1 MSNSQFL
8 EKIKQGAID
17 TWKTHKILPSL
28 VGAQA
33 ILESGWGK
41 SELAKNANN
50 LFGIKA
56 NKDWNGKVYPVVTKE
71 FIDDEWI
78 EVVANFRQ
86 YDSWS
91 DSVLDHANFFT
102 ESQFRKD
109 NYKHVFGEKDYKKAV
124 KAILTPIAKYGYATD
139 PNYADKIIKII
150 EENNL
155 ESWDKIVLGLN
166 NETTENVVDKP
177 QNSNNTDLGKE
188 DVKMAITSSHAGHG
202 GAGRWT
208 DPGAVGNGYQEA
220 TVARQ
225 INDKI
230 IKATGARDTT
240 DNRGTSVNGILA
252 NTVNNINAC
261 AGGYQISNHLNSFGS
276 ASATGVE
283 VLYGSIADK
292 PMAEKVSKAIADA
305 LGIANRGAKDGSWLY
320 IASNTGANK
329 KVLLIEW
336 AFISNPNDMNKLMGN
351 MDKAI
356 NAMLACFGYNVN
368 VSGGGGSSS
377 STSTAKTYKINNRIK
392 TGGRVGSTAKVL
404 SKATQY
410 ATGQKVNPIV
420 HGKSYKVIEQ
430 GKREGDNKNAYLL
443 EGIMSW
449 VLEQDLDFGKAS
461 SASTSNTIHTV
472 THGDTLWGISRK
484 YGTTVDNIKA
494 LNGLKSNVIVVGQKL
509 IVKKSNPQTVH
520 TVVKGDTLWALSRK
534 YGSTVAN
541 IKSWN
546 GLKSDVLSIGQKLVV
561 KK

>member
-50 LFGIKA
+50 LFGVKA
-56 NKDWNGKVYPVVTKE
+56 NKDWKGDIYPVVTKE
-71 FIDDEWI
+71 FIDGEWI
-78 EVVANFRQ
+78 EIVANFRK
-86 YDSWS
+86 YKDWNE
-91 DSVLDHANFFT
+91 SVLDHANFFT

-109 NYKHVFGEKDYKKAV
+109 NYKHVFGETDYEKAV
-124 KAILTPIAKYGYATD
+124 KAILVPVAKYGYATD
-139 PNYADKIIKII
+139 PNYADKIIRVIQ
-150 EENNL
+150 ENDL
-155 ESWDKIVLGLN
+155 VEWDKIALGTKVDN
-166 NETTENVVDKP
+166 QNETIKDET
-177 QNSNNTDLGKE
+177 GKE
-188 DVKMAITSSHAGHG
+188 DVNMAIAIGSSHAGHG
-202 GAGRWT
+202 GKGRWA
-208 DPGAVGNGYQEA
+208 DSGAVGNGLQEA
-220 TVARQ
+220 TVART
-225 INDKI
+225 INSKFV
-230 IKATGARDTT
+230 KATGVRDVT
-240 DNRGTSVNGILA
+240 DNSGANANAILA
-252 NTVNNINAC
+252 NTVAGINSSPA
-261 AGGYQISNHLNSFGS
+261 GYQISHHLNAFGNSS
-276 ASATGVE
+276 ANGVE
-283 VLYGSIADK
+283 VLYGSIEDK
-292 PMAEKVSKAIADA
+292 PMAEKLSKAIADA
-305 LGIANRGAKDGSWLY
+305 TGMYNRGAKDGSWLY
-320 IASNTGANK
+320 IANNSGYNK
-329 KVLLIEW
+329 RVLLIEW
-336 AFISNPNDMNKLMGN
+336 GFITNKGDMDKLNKN

-356 NAMLACFGYNVN
+356 NAVIKTLGASGT
-368 VSGGGGSSS
+368 VSGGSTSSNTT
-377 STSTAKTYKINNRIK
+377 TSTAKTYKINNRTK

-461 SASTSNTIHTV
+461 SVSSKDTIYSV

-484 YGTTVDNIKA
+484 FGTTVDNIKA
-494 LNGLKSNVIVVGQKL
+494 WNGLSSNVIVVGQKL
-509 IVKKSNPQTVH
+509 IVKKSSSQTVH

-546 GLKSDVLSIGQKLVV
+546 GLKSDTLSIGQKLIV